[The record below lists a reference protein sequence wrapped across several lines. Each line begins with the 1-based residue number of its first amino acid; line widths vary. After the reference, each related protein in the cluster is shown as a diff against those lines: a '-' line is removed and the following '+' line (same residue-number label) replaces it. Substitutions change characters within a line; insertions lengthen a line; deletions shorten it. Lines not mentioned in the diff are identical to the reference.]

1 MRGAFFGPHLVKVRD
16 DTKSSDEGQSKSFV
30 LGLDECF
37 SLFVKNVRDATK
49 SSKEGRIINQIW
61 SKVHSVTKSSNEG
74 CIIGPH
80 LVKVRDE
87 TKSSDEG
94 HISDHIWLKSAA

>member
-16 DTKSSDEGQSKSFV
+16 ETKSSDEGQSKSFV

-37 SLFVKNVRDATK
+37 
-49 SSKEGRIINQIW
+49 
-61 SKVHSVTKSSNEG
+61 

-80 LVKVRDE
+80 LVEVQDE
-87 TKSSDEG
+87 TKSSNEG
-94 HISDHIWLKSAA
+94 HISDTFG